1 MSLIVL
7 CSFLAL
13 SAFGPNAVQL
23 LAIKFSTITDTIFSF
38 PAPALYSKRSAHLL
52 ILFHG
57 AYRYL
62 FINVKCFNSKFPALY
77 NEVKIEYMSKF
88 IKRFST

>member
-13 SAFGPNAVQL
+13 SSFGPNAVQL

-38 PAPALYSKRSAHLL
+38 PAPALYSIAIAISA
-52 ILFHG
+52 F
-57 AYRYL
+57 AYIVSWSVSL
-62 FINVKCFNSKFPALY
+62 FIYQRKVF
-77 NEVKIEYMSKF
+77 
-88 IKRFST
+88 